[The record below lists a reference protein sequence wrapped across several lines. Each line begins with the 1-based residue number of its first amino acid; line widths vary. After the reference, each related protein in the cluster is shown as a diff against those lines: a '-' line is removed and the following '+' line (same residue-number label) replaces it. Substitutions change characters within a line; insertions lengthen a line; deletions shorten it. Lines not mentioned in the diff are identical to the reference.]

1 MPEIN
6 TAIDADQVTAVIR
19 EVVRL
24 IAPVRAAAV
33 TDEHQ
38 LINDLGFHSL
48 ALAELGFTLEDL
60 FSLDAVT
67 PEQAMSL
74 STVGDI
80 SALISKAVA
89 DNEAALPAVA
99 DISSLCERYGAAWN
113 PRG

>member
-1 MPEIN
+1 MPEFN
-6 TAIDADQVTAVIR
+6 TAIDADQVTAVIH

-24 IAPVRAAAV
+24 IAPVPSAAV
-33 TDEHQ
+33 TDEHR

-60 FSLDAVT
+60 FSLDTVT

-80 SALISKAVA
+80 SVLISKAVA
-89 DNEAALPAVA
+89 GGEATLPPVA
-99 DISSLCERYGAAWN
+99 EVRSFCERYGTAWN

>member
-6 TAIDADQVTAVIR
+6 TAIDAGQVTAVIH

-24 IAPVRAAAV
+24 IAPVATAV
-33 TDEHQ
+33 TDEQ
-38 LINDLGFHSL
+38 GLVNDLGFHSL

-60 FSLDAVT
+60 FGLDAVT

-74 STVGDI
+74 STVGDV
-80 SALISKAVA
+80 SALISRAVA
-89 DNEAALPAVA
+89 DSEATLPPVA
-99 DISSLCERYGAAWN
+99 DVSSFCERYGAVWN